1 MSLHSYAKQIVPQR
15 RFSYKEYSGMVEGAN
30 GKDSPKYGDKKTAY
44 GSVQPVPKKVYQSL
58 GLNSE
63 KEYIHIVTDACINGY
78 GDIGDRV
85 FFCGKEY
92 RVMDCEDWRV
102 VSDWAGV
109 MCINE

>member
-1 MSLHSYAKQIVPQR
+1 MNLHSYAKQIIPQR
-15 RFSYKEYSGMVEGAN
+15 KFTYSKYSGMVEGAN
-30 GKDSPKYGDKKTAY
+30 GVDTPRYSSQKVGY

-78 GDIGDRV
+78 ADIGDKV
-85 FFCGKEY
+85 YFCGKDY
-92 RVMDCEDWRV
+92 RVMDCEDWRQ
-102 VSDWAGV
+102 VSDWSGV